1 MEGLDPEKL
10 SVEFRSGATPA
21 EPVIGRKYTLTHSD
35 ETAELYLTIGL
46 DYAVDQI
53 NWMRDEVLAEWVLDK
68 GNIFLQVYVYVSG
81 SYGSS
86 VAEIRDKISAVK
98 CRWRWKRSDTGI
110 VIFLRRTLSWIT
122 LRSGSISVP
131 KTRIITALNI
141 GEHLQI
147 MRDGQVNEKV
157 NR

>member
-1 MEGLDPEKL
+1 MERLDPEKL
-10 SVEFRSGATPA
+10 SVEFRSGATLA

-68 GNIFLQVYVYVSG
+68 RNIFLQVYVYVSG

-86 VAEIRDKISAVK
+86 VAEIRDKI
-98 CRWRWKRSDTGI
+98 
-110 VIFLRRTLSWIT
+110 FRREMPLALEAIRYGDRYFFEAHPELDQAPIWIYF
-122 LRSGSISVP
+122 GSEDPDYNSFEYWGTP
-131 KTRIITALNI
+131 A
-141 GEHLQI
+141 
-147 MRDGQVNEKV
+147 DYA
-157 NR
+157 